1 MARIDLDQR
10 CGPIHMLNIECIFW
24 ESHMSEEN
32 HSWLEHYP
40 VTLFTIIM
48 GVSGLTL
55 ALRSGE
61 RALGFRETLSVGA
74 YVLTLALFL
83 VIASGYALKAL
94 RYPQAVRAEWDHPV
108 KLAFFPAISIG
119 LLLLSTATVPWSMS
133 AAHVMW
139 LVGALGQGVLT
150 IAVVSGW
157 IGSRAFLHGH
167 LSPAWFIP
175 AVGNVIVPIAG
186 VKLGYIE
193 TSWFFLSVGLIF
205 WSVLLTLVMNRL
217 IFHDPLPERLQ
228 PTLVILIAPPAV
240 GFLAW
245 VELTGE
251 IGSFGRVLLN
261 GAYLFALIVAVQLP
275 RILRLPFAMSF
286 WALSFP
292 VAALTIASFTYAGAM
307 RSQPHQFIGVA
318 LLSALV
324 AIIAAL
330 LIRTSRAILAGGV
343 FRPE

>member
-1 MARIDLDQR
+1 
-10 CGPIHMLNIECIFW
+10 
-24 ESHMSEEN
+24 
-32 HSWLEHYP
+32 
-40 VTLFTIIM
+40 
-48 GVSGLTL
+48 
-55 ALRSGE
+55 
-61 RALGFRETLSVGA
+61 
-74 YVLTLALFL
+74 
-83 VIASGYALKAL
+83 
-94 RYPQAVRAEWDHPV
+94 
-108 KLAFFPAISIG
+108 
-119 LLLLSTATVPWSMS
+119 
-133 AAHVMW
+133 
-139 LVGALGQGVLT
+139 
-150 IAVVSGW
+150 
-157 IGSRAFLHGH
+157 
-167 LSPAWFIP
+167 
-175 AVGNVIVPIAG
+175 VGNVIVPIAG